1 MAVRPSEV
9 VIRLYIDSTSLN
21 SVRLTFSPFWEAIAS
36 LALLARNGGPGPPL
50 YARWVAEVRADM
62 PAELAGDLVGMMAV
76 PDSPI
81 LSLAQVHIPDPSRNS
96 ITTEL
101 RYLRESDVQT
111 SERTFDLI
119 ERYWQWAIAPYWSS
133 IRASLED
140 EVLFRGRT
148 LAVAGP
154 EAMLAELGGRVS
166 WSPPHM
172 TAPYH
177 RDLTRA
183 LGSSK
188 LLLVPSVF
196 ARGVRMFA
204 ERDTVIAM
212 SYEARTAS
220 FAAGLSQHRSSQPQA
235 DRLAILLGDGR
246 ARVLRSLERPKTT
259 TEVAKS
265 LGLAKSTVSQHLAVL
280 TSAGAVW
287 HQRIGGRVLYQLDH
301 AGFALL
307 EQLGH

>member
-1 MAVRPSEV
+1 
-9 VIRLYIDSTSLN
+9 VIRLYIGAESLN

-36 LALLARNGGPGPPL
+36 LALLARYRGPVPSM
-50 YARWVAEVRADM
+50 YARWIAAVRTDM
-62 PAELAGDLVGMMAV
+62 PAEIARDLVSMMRV
-76 PDSPI
+76 SDSPV
-81 LSLAQVHIPDPSRNS
+81 LSLAQVHIPDPSRSS
-96 ITTEL
+96 ITAEL
-101 RYLRESDVQT
+101 EYLKERAAESA
-111 SERTFDLI
+111 SERTVDLI
-119 ERYWQWAIAPYWSS
+119 ERYWRWAIAPYWSS

-154 EAMLAELGGRVS
+154 DAMLRELGGRVS

-172 TAPYH
+172 TATYD
-177 RDLTRA
+177 RDLTRE
-183 LGSSK
+183 LSCSK

-212 SYEARTAS
+212 SYEARTTC
-220 FAAGLSQHRSSQPQA
+220 FVAGLNERRSSQPHA
-235 DRLAILLGDGR
+235 DRLAILLGDSR
-246 ARVLRSLERPKTT
+246 ARVLRSLEMPKTT
-259 TEVAKS
+259 TEVAES

-280 TSAGAVW
+280 ASAGVVW
-287 HQRIGGRVLYQLDH
+287 HQRVGGRVLYQLDH